1 MSDEHQKDAFRKPA
15 SEAEDGGKKPYEP
28 PVLTRFG
35 PMRDLTK
42 LDPGPV
48 EDFVAYG
55 GPS

>member
-1 MSDEHQKDAFRKPA
+1 MSDEHKEDASRGPVTETA
-15 SEAEDGGKKPYEP
+15 AMGKKPYEP

-48 EDFVAYG
+48 EDFILYG

>member
-48 EDFVAYG
+48 EDFIAYG